1 MAVTKYILKNTY
13 RQTSVK
19 FVGTGQS
26 TFSIYE
32 ALKSDQTIDA
42 ANVKLDITD
51 IYHETSATANI
62 VRGSNVIISMVQGQD
77 MINFAQVFG
86 FSLSENSNS
95 NITVNLGTGENT
107 MILQLSKTSG
117 YNETDR
123 QTLQPKDR

>member
-13 RQTSVK
+13 RQTAVK

-95 NITVNLGTGENT
+95 
-107 MILQLSKTSG
+107 ILSISIS
-117 YNETDR
+117 
-123 QTLQPKDR
+123 

>member
-1 MAVTKYILKNTY
+1 
-13 RQTSVK
+13 
-19 FVGTGQS
+19 
-26 TFSIYE
+26 
-32 ALKSDQTIDA
+32 
-42 ANVKLDITD
+42 
-51 IYHETSATANI
+51 
-62 VRGSNVIISMVQGQD
+62 MVQGQD